1 MVNYEQTKSLMKSR
15 GVDNL
20 SPLDFSFS
28 LMVAIGINEIQSYMV
43 TIRGKEYEKKTEEQ
57 IPKFRERCSLEV
69 TDYLERTD
77 IKETI
82 RFLRAEH
89 DRNIKDTALQ
99 LEDIDFNAE
108 DLRKI
113 LAKFLKEKYKDID
126 AADAKDLL
134 NAIKIYV
141 DKFGDSGE
149 DGVAKFNQID
159 SQTQRYQPLTLP
171 TPFGTVHP
179 LRQQKVA
186 NRDQSQQKKVC
197 TTTLIIEIIREKR
210 YKQDTGCILT
220 LQQCIYYHKGSKQP
234 EEDTTTEYHRCLR
247 IVGKHIF

>member
-108 DLRKI
+108 DLRK
-113 LAKFLKEKYKDID
+113 DISEV
-126 AADAKDLL
+126 L
-134 NAIKIYV
+134 
-141 DKFGDSGE
+141 E
-149 DGVAKFNQID
+149 
-159 SQTQRYQPLTLP
+159 R
-171 TPFGTVHP
+171 
-179 LRQQKVA
+179 
-186 NRDQSQQKKVC
+186 
-197 TTTLIIEIIREKR
+197 EI
-210 YKQDTGCILT
+210 QG
-220 LQQCIYYHKGSKQP
+220 H
-234 EEDTTTEYHRCLR
+234 
-247 IVGKHIF
+247 